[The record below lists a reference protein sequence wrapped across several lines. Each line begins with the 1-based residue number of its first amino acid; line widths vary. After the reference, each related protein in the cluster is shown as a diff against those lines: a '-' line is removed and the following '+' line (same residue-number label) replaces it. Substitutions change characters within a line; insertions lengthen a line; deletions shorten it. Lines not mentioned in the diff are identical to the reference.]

1 MEPSGL
7 VLASCPRLT
16 PLRSNSF
23 GATTEKLVEV
33 SQIYYECRAAAGVR
47 DP

>member
-7 VLASCPRLT
+7 LLASCPRLT
-16 PLRSNSF
+16 PLASDTF
-23 GATTEKLVEV
+23 GATTDKLVEV